1 MLHIS
6 IRSDSTFIFLQLIFL
21 QFLQLSILIS
31 LSLVSIL
38 KMTNVKYLKKCYI
51 IFNKMLH
58 NDEKF
63 IEI

>member
-6 IRSDSTFIFLQLIFL
+6 IHSDSTFIFLQLIFL

-38 KMTNVKYLKKCYI
+38 KMTHVKYLKKCHI
-51 IFNKMLH
+51 IFNKIH

>member
-31 LSLVSIL
+31 LFLVSIL
-38 KMTNVKYLKKCYI
+38 KMTNVKYLKKCHI